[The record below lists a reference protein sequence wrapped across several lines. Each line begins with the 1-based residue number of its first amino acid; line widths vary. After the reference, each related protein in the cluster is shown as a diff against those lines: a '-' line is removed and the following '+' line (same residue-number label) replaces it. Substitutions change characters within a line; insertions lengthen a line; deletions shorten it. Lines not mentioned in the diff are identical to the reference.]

1 MVDHVGGVEYD
12 GGDEYVL
19 NVVVRNIHHRSFR
32 GIGEHQDSIGQES
45 QADSDKY
52 QDSGRRNVLYQMPK

>member
-1 MVDHVGGVEYD
+1 MVDHVGGVEDD

-19 NVVVRNIHHRSFR
+19 NVVVWNINHRSFR

-45 QADSDKY
+45 QANSDKY
-52 QDSGRRNVLYQMPK
+52 